1 MGLSGSGGR
10 LSMVRGFSGR
20 SFSSLRKL
28 ERSSL
33 VRSATDGGF
42 SGSGGAGPRPPPP
55 LEGDRV
61 EVKSDIVKSNP
72 IVRRC
77 ESDKDPRCVDIN
89 QICAIQL
96 EQKLKQIMIM
106 GIKIFAFKFQSNV

>member
-1 MGLSGSGGR
+1 MGLSGKGGR

-20 SFSSLRKL
+20 SVSSLRKL

-42 SGSGGAGPRPPPP
+42 SGSGGAGPRPPP

-61 EVKSDIVKSNP
+61 EVESDIVKSNP

-77 ESDKDPRCVDIN
+77 ESDKDPKCV
-89 QICAIQL
+89 CGYL
-96 EQKLKQIMIM
+96 SKLLHPT
-106 GIKIFAFKFQSNV
+106 